1 MLHKTYFDETLP
13 NSIFHQLS
21 IKQQNAILLLLEGKS
36 ITEIASAID
45 VGRDTIWR
53 WRNHNPK
60 FMAAVDELSNQSWQ
74 SLDFHMNSLLS
85 ESIATIKDALKSE
98 NKVEVAI
105 SFIQALFA
113 PNENINL
120 QPKESN
126 LETGLLKIFD
136 FWAEQ
141 DCQRYSALR
150 NKTQFS
156 DSSDRLSDTVQISK
170 AFPNSEVAD
179 EDNDYPM

>member
-105 SFIQALFA
+105 SFIKALFA
-113 PNENINL
+113 PSENMNL
-120 QPKESN
+120 QPKESD
-126 LETGLLKIFD
+126 LETDLLKIFD
-136 FWAEQ
+136 LWTEQ
-141 DCQRYSALR
+141 DYQRYSDSK
-150 NKTQFS
+150 NKTQCS
-156 DSSDRLSDTVQISK
+156 DSGDRLSDPVEMSTR
-170 AFPNSEVAD
+170 FLNLEVAN
-179 EDNDYPM
+179 EDDDCPV